1 MWLRPPA
8 RPVKPLHKH
17 NKVVLPSSRFL
28 IYFVIAGLWAFL
40 WVLFAVFVHFPCVI
54 VQITLVSVACVLS
67 ATAVISLVCIP
78 AVFFFPGFLSFVLV
92 CGLWTD
98 LWTCFVLFAY
108 SSTTEWYPSGGKIW
122 ILDNIWV
129 FFLHDSFFW
138 RFSVH
143 TYKHILL
150 WTDKKV
156 SGHNSTYNSSI
167 LPLCGMA
174 GQWAMS
180 YCCQ

>member
-54 VQITLVSVACVLS
+54 VQLTLVSVACVLS

-78 AVFFFPGFLSFVLV
+78 AVFLPAFQGSSRLFLCVASGLI
-92 CGLWTD
+92 CGL
-98 LWTCFVLFAY
+98 VLCCLP
-108 SSTTEWYPSGGKIW
+108 TPQ
-122 ILDNIWV
+122 LDCLPHWMV
-129 FFLHDSFFW
+129 SFW
-138 RFSVH
+138 RKDLDSGQH
-143 TYKHILL
+143 LGLL
-150 WTDKKV
+150 PSWLIFLKIFCP
-156 SGHNSTYNSSI
+156 YI
-167 LPLCGMA
+167 
-174 GQWAMS
+174 
-180 YCCQ
+180 

>member
-17 NKVVLPSSRFL
+17 SKVVLPSSRFL

-78 AVFFFPGFLSFVLV
+78 AVFLPAFQGSSRLFLCVASGLICGLVLCCLPTPQPLNGILLEERFGFWTTFGSSSFMTHFSEDFLSIHIN
-92 CGLWTD
+92 T
-98 LWTCFVLFAY
+98 
-108 SSTTEWYPSGGKIW
+108 SSCEQI
-122 ILDNIWV
+122 
-129 FFLHDSFFW
+129 
-138 RFSVH
+138 
-143 TYKHILL
+143 
-150 WTDKKV
+150 KK
-156 SGHNSTYNSSI
+156 
-167 LPLCGMA
+167 
-174 GQWAMS
+174 
-180 YCCQ
+180 